1 MDTHKYIHIAMFAS
15 IATYTI
21 YIYVERVSENEEE
34 YKYRRELSMFY
45 NTDSIFP
52 S

>member
-1 MDTHKYIHIAMFAS
+1 MFAS

-21 YIYVERVSENEEE
+21 YIYVEKEGVSENEEE